1 MCAPSLVGRGTGFP
15 TRSHIL
21 SRTGS
26 RARWQALP
34 RAWRTASVALPPRTS
49 IEAPICAAEQRGSG
63 AVVFAAGTLT
73 ASADRRCPAP
83 ALGAVPDDALPRNS
97 YTAPATASARTPPRT
112 TQLSR
117 VRITFKVTSAT
128 RKRVQ
133 PAAALQQTGGLLV
146 SVDGRRPAPRCPRE
160 KRREKNVHARRDAGG
175 TEHAQVPAA
184 IPVRREK
191 RVRSDHLQRCDSTM
205 KRGTV
210 GLLAR
215 PYRVLPRS
223 RGAEDDSGACG
234 FPPLLNP
241 AEGESRLPRLPIQ
254 NRNSAF
260 GQFEQI

>member
-146 SVDGRRPAPRCPRE
+146 SVDGRRPAPAVHEKNGARKTSMREETLAGPNMPRCP
-160 KRREKNVHARRDAGG
+160 
-175 TEHAQVPAA
+175 
-184 IPVRREK
+184 
-191 RVRSDHLQRCDSTM
+191 
-205 KRGTV
+205 
-210 GLLAR
+210 
-215 PYRVLPRS
+215 
-223 RGAEDDSGACG
+223 
-234 FPPLLNP
+234 PLCP
-241 AEGESRLPRLPIQ
+241 
-254 NRNSAF
+254 
-260 GQFEQI
+260 

>member
-1 MCAPSLVGRGTGFP
+1 
-15 TRSHIL
+15 
-21 SRTGS
+21 
-26 RARWQALP
+26 
-34 RAWRTASVALPPRTS
+34 
-49 IEAPICAAEQRGSG
+49 
-63 AVVFAAGTLT
+63 VFAAGTLT

-133 PAAALQQTGGLLV
+133 PAAALQQTGGLLA

-175 TEHAQVPAA
+175 TEHAQVPAV

-223 RGAEDDSGACG
+223 REPRMTAEPAAFLRYSIQPRESHGCLGSQSRIETVLSDSSSKSS
-234 FPPLLNP
+234 
-241 AEGESRLPRLPIQ
+241 GERP
-254 NRNSAF
+254 
-260 GQFEQI
+260 E